1 MVVDIIILVLLFSAV
16 MRGRDIGFVQQ
27 IFSTV
32 GFIGGLLLGAY
43 ILPFTLPLAHTALS
57 RSLVTLLTIMGTA
70 LITLSM
76 GEYIGMR
83 TKHKV
88 TALKDLNRLDNVLG
102 AIISFVSVL
111 IGIWLG
117 VAILRTLPY
126 ISFQQYV
133 NNSRI
138 IAMLDRYLPP
148 APNVIADLS
157 HLVDPNGFPRVF
169 IGSEPAPKTN
179 VTLPPYSA
187 IAAAVTRDAPSVV
200 KIIGNGCGGIVEGS
214 GFVVKPDMV
223 ATNAHVVAGIG
234 RPYVEDNNGN
244 HPATVIYFNPNL
256 DFALLKVNDLAGGPL
271 SVSNGVAADN
281 TDGAVMG
288 YPGGGG
294 LKADAA
300 VIMQHFMATG
310 SNIYDQGVT
319 NRNVYELAATIIPG
333 NSGGP
338 LINTAGTVVGVVFAE
353 STQYNGV
360 GYALVSQPL
369 NPIIGQYSSA
379 SPPVSSGTCTNQ

>member
-1 MVVDIIILVLLFSAV
+1 MIVDIIILILLFSAI

-43 ILPFTLPLAHTALS
+43 ILPLTLPLVHTALS
-57 RSLVTLLTIMGTA
+57 RSVVTLLTILGTA
-70 LITLSM
+70 MITLSL
-76 GEYIGMR
+76 GEYLGMR

-88 TALKDLNRLDNVLG
+88 TALKDLNHLDNILG
-102 AIISFVSVL
+102 SVVSLVSVL
-111 IGIWLG
+111 LGIWLG

-138 IAMLDRYLPP
+138 IAALDKYLPP
-148 APNVIADLS
+148 APNIIADLS

-169 IGSEPAPKTN
+169 IGTEPAPKTN
-179 VTLPPYSA
+179 VALPPYSV
-187 IAAAVTRDAPSVV
+187 IAAAVNRDSPSVV
-200 KIIGNGCGGIVEGS
+200 KIVGEGCGGIVEGS
-214 GFVVKPDMV
+214 GFVVKQDIV
-223 ATNAHVVAGIG
+223 ATNAHVVAGIS
-234 RPYVEDNNGN
+234 RPYVEDSNGN
-244 HPATVIYFNPNL
+244 HLATVIYFNPNL
-256 DFALLKVNDLAGGPL
+256 DFALLKVYGLAGGPL
-271 SVSNGVAADN
+271 TVSNSVAADN
-281 TDGAVMG
+281 TNGAVMG

-294 LKADAA
+294 LKADPG

-310 SNIYDQGVT
+310 TNIYDQGT
-319 NRNVYELAATIIPG
+319 TDRNIYELAATIIPG

-338 LINTAGTVVGVVFAE
+338 LIDTSGTVVGVVFAE

-369 NPIIGQYSSA
+369 NSIISHYSQNSA
-379 SPPVSSGTCTNQ
+379 AVSSGNCTNQ